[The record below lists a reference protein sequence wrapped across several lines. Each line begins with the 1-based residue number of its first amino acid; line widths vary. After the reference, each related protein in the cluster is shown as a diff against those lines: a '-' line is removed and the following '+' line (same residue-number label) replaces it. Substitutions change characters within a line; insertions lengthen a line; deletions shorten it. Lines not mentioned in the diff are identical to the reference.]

1 MNRSIYIIV
10 ICTTCFFLSACI
22 DEISL
27 NIDTDRQF
35 VIVQGQVSDVLDM
48 HQVTLAFSPII
59 GVGNDNILTPI
70 SGASV
75 SLEGDNN
82 TSVVFT
88 ESTDDPGTYEAF
100 TATTPGVTYSLEVNT
115 PDGQQIRS
123 NPTVAPTSTV
133 DIDAL
138 DFEISAIESF
148 NALGNLVTTE
158 FVDVNVSLD
167 LSGPE
172 RPSLRWRL
180 DGQYQYLERGRML
193 LNPRTCYIEETTD
206 FNNIAI
212 INTEEVAGNVVENR
226 QIYSTLLSH
235 KFNLIYCFHV
245 FQYTLSEDE
254 YNYWNRVEQLV
265 NIDGTLFDPPP
276 GSIVSNLVDMSN
288 DASRV
293 QGYFSV
299 VGETSKRLFVD
310 VTQKGAFAESECI
323 DGFGGRNNPPRCS
336 DCPTIRGSSLVRP
349 PYWVP

>member
-1 MNRSIYIIV
+1 MNRSIYIIT
-10 ICTTCFFLSACI
+10 ICFCFFLSACI

-35 VIVQGQVSDVLDM
+35 IIVQGQVSDRLDM
-48 HQVTLAFSPII
+48 HQVSLAFSPII

-75 SLEGDNN
+75 SLSGDDN
-82 TSVVFT
+82 TTVVFT
-88 ESTDDPGTYEAF
+88 ESTDEPGTYEAF
-100 TATTPGVTYSLEVNT
+100 TATIPGVSYSLEVNT
-115 PDGQQIRS
+115 PDGSQIRS
-123 NPTVAPTSTV
+123 NPTVAPRSSV
-133 DIDAL
+133 DIEAL
-138 DFEISAIESF
+138 DFEISTIESF
-148 NALGNLVTTE
+148 NALGNLVSTE

-167 LSGPE
+167 LTGTD

-180 DGQYQYLERGRML
+180 DGEYQYLERGRML
-193 LNPRTCYIEETTD
+193 LNPRTCYIKETTD

-212 INTEEVAGNVVENR
+212 INTEEVAGDVVENR
-226 QIYSTLLSH
+226 QIYSTLLNQ

-245 FQYTLSEDE
+245 FQYTLTEEE
-254 YNYWNRVEQLV
+254 YDYWNRIEQLV

-276 GSIVSNLVDMSN
+276 GSIVSNLVDISN
-288 DASRV
+288 DASRI

-310 VTQKGAFAESECI
+310 ITQKGSFAESECI

-336 DCPTIRGSSLVRP
+336 DCPSIPGSSLVKP
-349 PYWVP
+349 EYWNP